1 MEYAAG
7 YSEGTEPPRIAGVPL
22 SHVSIEVGHL
32 RMEDLDSGD
41 DWIREQF
48 RKVVP
53 LVTWFTDAAKA
64 EFGPQARVSTCLL
77 VDDYFRADTDPRD
90 VLGRLLGCA
99 EDKGLTI
106 DYLGREAGCAVVPA
120 TGETPGIELAQSV
133 RARIVAAPARGATG
147 RRPPTDQ
154 SGWLCNGTRAA
165 DEPTQAMR
173 NEPYQP
179 PEEFGTPAHSI
190 FLDVELWRAE
200 PRKQQGSTELPITWS
215 LPFLTSIWQ
224 LLRLG
229 LLRFHG
235 RPVVEPQLWDRRQP
249 WPASWSELP
258 AVLKLNPR
266 AKPFAAYRSLSV
278 LPVRYLEVEHAV
290 RLILEHIRLD
300 DEVVE
305 QLVRRAAQERVT
317 LPPSSTER
325 LNYHLVDGH

>member
-32 RMEDLDSGD
+32 RMEDLGNGD

-53 LVTWFTDAAKA
+53 LVTWFTDAAKV
-64 EFGPQARVSTCLL
+64 EFGPHARVSTCLL

-106 DYLGREAGCAVVPA
+106 DYLGREAGCAAVPA

-133 RARIVAAPARGATG
+133 RARIVAEPDRGTTG

-154 SGWLCNGTRAA
+154 SGWLCNGTRAS
-165 DEPTQAMR
+165 DEPTQAMH
-173 NEPYQP
+173 NDPYQP
-179 PEEFGTPAHSI
+179 PEEFGSPAHSI

-200 PRKQQGSTELPITWS
+200 PLTWS

-235 RPVVEPQLWDRRQP
+235 RPVVEPQLWDRQQP
-249 WPASWSELP
+249 WPASWPELP

-305 QLVRRAAQERVT
+305 QLVNRAAQEQVA
-317 LPPSSTER
+317 LPRSSAER